1 MGSPALAGTCSGMF
15 RGWVI
20 GAASG
25 LLAQCLLPALDS
37 ETHLGLPLRSLNLGT
52 SPFSWCT
59 FVSGNG
65 PQTFSRGSLF
75 FFLESGFLQVR
86 VTLCCQGG
94 SVQSTELHVPPDP
107 QLLAELCPETERSSL
122 PSPSGSEWS

>member
-15 RGWVI
+15 RGWDV
-20 GAASG
+20 GAAPG
-25 LLAQCLLPALDS
+25 LLTQCMLPALDS
-37 ETHLGLPLRSLNLGT
+37 QTHLGLPLPSLNLGT

-59 FVSGNG
+59 SVSGNG
-65 PQTFSRGSLF
+65 PQTCGRGPLF

-94 SVQSTELHVPPDP
+94 SVQSTELLVTPDP
-107 QLLAELCPETERSSL
+107 QLLAELCPET
-122 PSPSGSEWS
+122 